1 MTKQFETYTN
11 NGNNVTISVSFIN
24 NKYIYSLKVKD
35 SDFRG
40 EWLSD
45 DKSKIR
51 NCFKFID
58 SNYKNN
64 TFTMG
69 A

>member
-1 MTKQFETYTN
+1 MTKQFETRTN

-45 DKSKIR
+45 DKSEIR

-58 SNYKNN
+58 ANYKNN